1 VHLSGISLQ
10 HFRNYTQHTFLF
22 PHQTTVLV
30 GDNATGKTSVMEA
43 IYLLSTGESFRAEE
57 VAEMIQLENEIGRVK
72 GKIVDEE
79 HNGRYPEQ
87 QLSSSGLTRGS
98 SVEPRHP
105 DEGQDPSLDLS
116 PTTTEL
122 EITLTRGE
130 VQGKRT
136 SSRLYAVNQVRRL
149 KKNFIGQFF
158 AVIFRPEDMR
168 LIEGSP
174 SRRRQYLDNILS
186 VTSRDYAASLKTYED
201 ALKRRN
207 RLLWQIQEGL
217 VQKSILTYWNSL
229 LIKHGQIL
237 QEQRRQLC
245 AFLPTVEFP
254 QHFVIEYLPSIMSAE
269 RMTEYADKEIAAGHT
284 LIGPHKDDFLVHLG
298 TTSHHNSPVILGL
311 TRGSRMK
318 VKPSSQFL
326 SMVLVVN
333 NAWQCSGSKSVS

>member
-1 VHLSGISLQ
+1 MHLTGISLQ
-10 HFRNYTQHTFLF
+10 HFRNYTQRTFLF
-22 PHQTTVLV
+22 PHQTTILV
-30 GDNATGKTSVMEA
+30 GNNATGKTSVMEA

-72 GKIVDEE
+72 GKIVIPAEAGIQSAT
-79 HNGRYPEQ
+79 N
-87 QLSSSGLTRGS
+87 
-98 SVEPRHP
+98 
-105 DEGQDPSLDLS
+105 DP
-116 PTTTEL
+116 TITEL

-186 VTSRDYAASLKTYED
+186 VTSRDYAASLKTYD
-201 ALKRRN
+201 DSLKRRN

-217 VQKSILTYWNSL
+217 VQRSILTYWNSL

-245 AFLPTVEFP
+245 AFLATVEFP
-254 QHFVIEYLPSIMSAE
+254 HSFVIEYLPSVMSAE

-284 LIGPHKDDFLVHLG
+284 LIGPHKDDFVVHLG
-298 TTSHHNSPVILGL
+298 TVRHSSENRHPESSVILEEAAK
-311 TRGSRMK
+311 RACIED
-318 VKPSSQFL
+318 P
-326 SMVLVVN
+326 
-333 NAWQCSGSKSVS
+333 